1 MRNPKVL
8 FVMEGGGTF
17 SQDHVRGAMY
27 RDLFTSRGIVA
38 HYVGNTCAPPAF
50 LLRPSSKFFQG
61 LVKTYEYQMFWAA
74 INTICRLFNQWKIIL
89 LSRRYD
95 AIVLVKVNSLSL
107 VKRLREHSKAR
118 IVYDL
123 SDAVWLPFH
132 GASYTHIEEI
142 LRTVHAV
149 TWDYRYTLEFARQ
162 YNDEVYH
169 WPPPSQV
176 ELFDRERI
184 RKETSDTD
192 GKIILGWVGSHG
204 TAYNLYVIWE
214 ALERIFKKH
223 TNIHLRLVGTG
234 TDPLLLPHF
243 ENVSYSVLPYYDTQ
257 QMIEEILKMDIGLFP
272 LFDVED
278 SRIRGFLKALVYM
291 SGETAVVASPRGQ
304 IPELIQDGINGM
316 MADSGSEW
324 EEKLE
329 LLISDAV
336 LRKRIAAGGLET
348 ARRHF
353 SLEKSFEGLLNA
365 LKLDAN

>member
-1 MRNPKVL
+1 
-8 FVMEGGGTF
+8 MEGGGTL
-17 SQDHVRGAMY
+17 SQDHVRGAIY
-27 RDLFTSRGIVA
+27 RDLFASRGIVA

-61 LVKTYEYQMFWAA
+61 LVKTYEYRLFWEV
-74 INTICRLFNQWKIIL
+74 ITRICRFYNQRKIII

-95 AIVLVKVNSLSL
+95 AIVLVKVNSLPL
-107 VKRLREHSKAR
+107 VKKLRKHSKAR

-132 GASYTHIEEI
+132 GGSYPHIKEI

-162 YNDEVYH
+162 YNGEVFH
-169 WPPPSQV
+169 WPAPSQV
-176 ELFDRERI
+176 ELFDLKRN
-184 RKETSDTD
+184 RKDTTD
-192 GKIILGWVGSHG
+192 AGGKIILGWVGSHG
-204 TAYNLYVIWE
+204 TAYNLYAIWE
-214 ALERIFKKH
+214 ALEGIFKKH
-223 TNIHLRLVGTG
+223 PDIHLRLVGTG

-243 ENVSYSVLPYYDTQ
+243 ENVSYSALPFYDTQ
-257 QMIEEILKMDIGLFP
+257 QMIDEILNMDIGLFP

-291 SGETAVVASPRGQ
+291 SGETVVASPRGQ

-316 MADSGSEW
+316 LADSSSEW
-324 EEKLE
+324 VEKLD
-329 LLISDAV
+329 LLINDAV

-348 ARRHF
+348 ARRDF
-353 SLEKSFEGLLNA
+353 SLEKSFEGLLDA